1 MKGSLPHPDTS
12 HHNITHG
19 IREIRL
25 NFPDLLN
32 THSTSQFSAY
42 HLDEM
47 FSFTPK
53 TNENELRNKKHFKAG
68 LRSKE

>member
-1 MKGSLPHPDTS
+1 MKIYLPHPNIK
-12 HHNITHG
+12 HHNNSIQ
-19 IREIRL
+19 IIQL

-32 THSTSQFSAY
+32 TQGTSQFSAH